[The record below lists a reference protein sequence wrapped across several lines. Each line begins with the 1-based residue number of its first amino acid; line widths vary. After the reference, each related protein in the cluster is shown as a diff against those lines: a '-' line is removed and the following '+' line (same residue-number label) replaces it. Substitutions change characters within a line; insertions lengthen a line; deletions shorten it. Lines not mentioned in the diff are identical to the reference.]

1 MAGKISMR
9 AKREITSALVERY
22 RASGRLEKARILD
35 ELCALT
41 GWHRKHAIRAL
52 SVDGAS
58 GSAVPRRRGRSYGAS
73 IRVALIVLWD
83 ASDRLCS
90 KRLVAMIPFLLPALE
105 RHGRL
110 KLSADERSKVLK
122 VSAATIDRLLSD
134 VKIAA
139 AGGRR
144 RRAGF
149 SSAVRRQV
157 PVRTFNDWGS
167 PPPGYCEADLVAHGG
182 TSVSGAFIQT
192 LTMVDIATGWT
203 ECFPLVVR
211 EAALV
216 IEALER
222 AQNLFPWPIRGLD
235 FDNDSAFMNDTVV
248 SWCRSHD
255 VEVTRSRAYKKND
268 QAFVEQKNGAIV
280 RRLVGYGRFEGI
292 DAARSLARLFAAA
305 RLHIN
310 FFQPSFKL
318 KEKHREGAKM
328 IKRYLPP
335 ATPYERALVHPRL
348 NEAFKGRLREI
359 YRTLDPVALLAQMR
373 DAQNELGKRVDQRAG
388 KPAMTVAQGHSDLA
402 AFARELG
409 DGWKQG
415 EQRGI
420 HRRRYVRRKPVP
432 RRPSML
438 DPYIPIIEEWLAAAP
453 HLSAVDLLSRL
464 EAHAPGRFS
473 GHQRRTVQR
482 LVKNWRSKAARQLI
496 SSTEITLSGQAS
508 CLSI

>member
-1 MAGKISMR
+1 MK
-9 AKREITSALVERY
+9 
-22 RASGRLEKARILD
+22 
-35 ELCALT
+35 
-41 GWHRKHAIRAL
+41 
-52 SVDGAS
+52 
-58 GSAVPRRRGRSYGAS
+58 
-73 IRVALIVLWD
+73 
-83 ASDRLCS
+83 
-90 KRLVAMIPFLLPALE
+90 
-105 RHGRL
+105 
-110 KLSADERSKVLK
+110 
-122 VSAATIDRLLSD
+122 
-134 VKIAA
+134 
-139 AGGRR
+139 
-144 RRAGF
+144 
-149 SSAVRRQV
+149 
-157 PVRTFNDWGS
+157 
-167 PPPGYCEADLVAHGG
+167 
-182 TSVSGAFIQT
+182 
-192 LTMVDIATGWT
+192 
-203 ECFPLVVR
+203 
-211 EAALV
+211 
-216 IEALER
+216 
-222 AQNLFPWPIRGLD
+222 
-235 FDNDSAFMNDTVV
+235 
-248 SWCRSHD
+248 
-255 VEVTRSRAYKKND
+255 
-268 QAFVEQKNGAIV
+268 
-280 RRLVGYGRFEGI
+280 GI

-453 HLSAVDLLSRL
+453 H
-464 EAHAPGRFS
+464 
-473 GHQRRTVQR
+473 
-482 LVKNWRSKAARQLI
+482 
-496 SSTEITLSGQAS
+496 
-508 CLSI
+508 

>member
-1 MAGKISMR
+1 M
-9 AKREITSALVERY
+9 
-22 RASGRLEKARILD
+22 
-35 ELCALT
+35 
-41 GWHRKHAIRAL
+41 
-52 SVDGAS
+52 
-58 GSAVPRRRGRSYGAS
+58 
-73 IRVALIVLWD
+73 
-83 ASDRLCS
+83 
-90 KRLVAMIPFLLPALE
+90 
-105 RHGRL
+105 
-110 KLSADERSKVLK
+110 
-122 VSAATIDRLLSD
+122 
-134 VKIAA
+134 
-139 AGGRR
+139 
-144 RRAGF
+144 
-149 SSAVRRQV
+149 
-157 PVRTFNDWGS
+157 
-167 PPPGYCEADLVAHGG
+167 
-182 TSVSGAFIQT
+182 
-192 LTMVDIATGWT
+192 
-203 ECFPLVVR
+203 
-211 EAALV
+211 
-216 IEALER
+216 
-222 AQNLFPWPIRGLD
+222 
-235 FDNDSAFMNDTVV
+235 
-248 SWCRSHD
+248 
-255 VEVTRSRAYKKND
+255 
-268 QAFVEQKNGAIV
+268 
-280 RRLVGYGRFEGI
+280 
-292 DAARSLARLFAAA
+292 AARSLARLFAAA